1 MGEQDSTEKVLED
14 YNDVFADIVNGLLFY
29 GKEIIHEDQLVNTKD
44 KSQYKA
50 DDTKLHEQERD
61 IAKFWKKRK
70 IRIALCGIENQTDID
85 IDMPLRVM
93 GYDGAAYRSQLLA
106 DNKERYPVITIV
118 LHFGMKRWRRPHSLL
133 ECFRVPK
140 YLKPYVNDYK
150 IHVFDIAYL
159 TDEQVNYFKSDF
171 KIVADYFVQ
180 KRKNK
185 DYKPSKDTIK
195 HVDALLKLM
204 SVLTKDDRYI
214 KAQENGKGS
223 VRNMCEA
230 LDKVEARGR
239 AAGEAS
245 GSAAGEMK
253 GKVEAYAD
261 MNLSI
266 PEIAKKVNVSE
277 EEVQRILENL

>member
-1 MGEQDSTEKVLED
+1 MDMGEQDSTEKVLED

-239 AAGEAS
+239 AFGELI
-245 GSAAGEMK
+245 